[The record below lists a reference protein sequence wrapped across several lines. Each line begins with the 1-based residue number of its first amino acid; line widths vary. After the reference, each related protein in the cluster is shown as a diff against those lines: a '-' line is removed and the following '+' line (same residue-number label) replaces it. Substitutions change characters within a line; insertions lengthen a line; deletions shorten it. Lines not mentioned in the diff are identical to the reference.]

1 MIFSA
6 LAFHQWIK
14 SSSRILNAIQRPK
27 RNLKVFPAPIV
38 AVDAKMASLLPLRL
52 RKSLERKETFMNK
65 QLIAELAEELKRKR
79 SSLLFDAGC
88 GEIAPEIV
96 DKRESEI
103 EEHAQADRAA
113 NLTIHLKERGHET
126 LCAIDLALDRVA
138 GGTYGICQ
146 SCGDEIKPARLKALP
161 TAILCIDCA
170 NDKEKKTRTA
180 GNSPILYSRI
190 DFDFV
195 EGET

>member
-1 MIFSA
+1 MQHGERQGS
-6 LAFHQWIK
+6 
-14 SSSRILNAIQRPK
+14 
-27 RNLKVFPAPIV
+27 LKVLPAPIV
-38 AVDAKMASLLPLRL
+38 AVDAKMASLLPLWL
-52 RKSLERKETFMNK
+52 RKSLEGKETFMNK
-65 QLIAELAEELKRKR
+65 QLMAELAEELKRKR

-96 DKRESEI
+96 DERESEI
-103 EEHAQADRAA
+103 EYAQADPAA

-126 LCAIDLALDRVA
+126 LRAIDLALDRVA

-170 NDKEKKTRTA
+170 KDKEKKTRTA